1 MSDIFYHST
10 QQTKKILDKL
20 KKCCSIISKY
30 NLSSPCLLQFVRDT
44 KGEYQ
49 VIISHNPLNNGGF
62 DIYKLFQY
70 VTCDEFE
77 ITPEDEKYFITEDI
91 YRNSVPIIV
100 SSFPIEYPNTN
111 EDPAL
116 FTQAKY
122 AYSTNSFYIFPKFV
136 LEALK
141 EEIIEDFEVCNRSV
155 NNGTHPEFSINIK
168 FQPQPRYIGTL
179 FINSNPRIDR
189 YLNERIFPIEHN
201 ENLVSSCVRNASEKN
216 PNLVAYM
223 KMNYN
228 EWEKYLE
235 TYKKP
240 TDSAVKIKT
249 YNDHEMV
256 IYCVD
261 FVIGKFETIECF
273 KEYQGKTNIV
283 ILNIKISMKS
293 GYTIVFKYKYY
304 EL

>member
-1 MSDIFYHST
+1 MSDAFYHST
-10 QQTKKILDKL
+10 QQTKKILEKL
-20 KKCCSIISKY
+20 KKCCSTISKY

-49 VIISHNPLNNGGF
+49 VIISHNPMLNGGF

-77 ITPEDEKYFITEDI
+77 ITPEDEKFFITEDI

-100 SSFPIEYPNTN
+100 SSFEIDYPDKNI
-111 EDPAL
+111 DPEL
-116 FTQAKY
+116 FSQLKY
-122 AYSTNSFYIFPKFV
+122 AYSINSFYIFPKFV
-136 LEALK
+136 LEAIK
-141 EEIIEDFEVCNRSV
+141 NDIIEDFEVCNRFA
-155 NNGTHPEFSINIK
+155 NDGPHPEFNINIK

-189 YLNERIFPIEHN
+189 YLNEYVFPIERN
-201 ENLVSSCVRNASEKN
+201 ENLVSSCVRNASVKN
-216 PNLVAYM
+216 PNLVSYLRM
-223 KMNYN
+223 TYE
-228 EWEKYLE
+228 EWDDYL
-235 TYKKP
+235 TKYKKP
-240 TDSAVKIKT
+240 TDSSVTIKT
-249 YNDHEMV
+249 QNDHEMV

-261 FVIGKFETIECF
+261 FVTCKFDTIECF
-273 KEYQGKTNIV
+273 KEYDGKTNIV